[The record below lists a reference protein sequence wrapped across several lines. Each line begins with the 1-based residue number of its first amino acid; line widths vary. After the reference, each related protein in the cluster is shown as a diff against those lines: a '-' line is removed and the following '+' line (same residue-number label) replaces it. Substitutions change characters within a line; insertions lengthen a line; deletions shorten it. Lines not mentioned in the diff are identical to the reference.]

1 MVGGPLGYRHVRLGP
16 CSFWA
21 CLNPNAKPL
30 THVIRVSASVSSP
43 PANGAL
49 TSASEVLAQVK
60 HQPAAGKRMMQL
72 AAEELRNFNITGE
85 TFVPFT

>member
-1 MVGGPLGYRHVRLGP
+1 
-16 CSFWA
+16 
-21 CLNPNAKPL
+21 
-30 THVIRVSASVSSP
+30 
-43 PANGAL
+43 
-49 TSASEVLAQVK
+49 VLAQVK